1 MVNASTSNKES
12 LFQSRI
18 DKKVL
23 IIDDSWG
30 DLLLMKEA
38 LYEVGYK
45 EIYYATK
52 GVEGIRKAI
61 SLKPNL
67 IILDLHLPDING
79 ILAYRVIKA
88 GQTNNTKFIIISG
101 VKNSHLLETFG
112 QMKYE
117 GDIPDVFIEK
127 SHDYV
132 SLQKMVNRIAQYD
145 LSDK

>member
-1 MVNASTSNKES
+1 MVNAFTSNKES

-18 DKKVL
+18 DKRIL
-23 IIDDSWG
+23 IIDDNWS

-38 LYEVGYK
+38 LNEIGYK
-45 EIYYATK
+45 EIYYAAK
-52 GVEGIRKAI
+52 GTEGIRKAI
-61 SLKPNL
+61 SLRPNL

-88 GQTNNTKFIIISG
+88 GQSHNARVIIISG
-101 VKNSHLLETFG
+101 VKNSNLLKIFG

-127 SHDYV
+127 SHDYL
-132 SLQKMVNRIAQYD
+132 SLQKMVNRITQDD